1 MELPDIEELMRTAN
15 IDKANEALQAGWKL
29 VTVVTPI
36 STNGTS
42 VPTYILGWPAG
53 WPGKVAIK

>member
-15 IDKANEALQAGWKL
+15 IDKANKALQAGWRL
-29 VTVVTPI
+29 ITVVTPI

-42 VPTYILGWPAG
+42 NQVSAG
-53 WPGKVAIK
+53 RRACV

>member
-15 IDKANEALQAGWKL
+15 IDKANKALQVGWKL
-29 VTVVTPI
+29 ITVVTPI

-42 VPTYILGWPAG
+42 APTYILGWPTG
-53 WPGKVAIK
+53 LPGKVEIK